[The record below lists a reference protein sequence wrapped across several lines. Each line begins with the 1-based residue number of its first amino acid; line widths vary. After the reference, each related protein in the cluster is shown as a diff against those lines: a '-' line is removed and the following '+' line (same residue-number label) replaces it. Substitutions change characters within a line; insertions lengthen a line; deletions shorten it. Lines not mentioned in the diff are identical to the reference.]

1 MDRFALMCNFQNN
14 ICLNFE
20 KQNYFELLI
29 SMITEPYFNNCDGI
43 FISLY
48 FSLFIRIFCFCS
60 CKFGLICTK

>member
-1 MDRFALMCNFQNN
+1 MERCNFQNN

-20 KQNYFELLI
+20 KQDYSELLK
-29 SMITEPYFNNCDGI
+29 SMITEPYFINCDGI

-48 FSLFIRIFCFCS
+48 FSLFIRIFCCS